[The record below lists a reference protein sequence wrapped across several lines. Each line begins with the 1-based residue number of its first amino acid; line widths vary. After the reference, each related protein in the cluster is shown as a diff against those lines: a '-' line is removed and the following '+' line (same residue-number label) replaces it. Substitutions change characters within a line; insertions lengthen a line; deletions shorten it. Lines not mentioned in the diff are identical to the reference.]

1 MRRCRSLIA
10 FALFCS
16 IGLWLGCGPN
26 QKAGGPQPSGKK
38 TDPAAAGKEA
48 PAAAPQNPTEEPK
61 DPAAPKPDPAAGS
74 QAPQGTPYTIKVPKG
89 LPAVPVPADNPMT
102 EEKVALGRMLYF
114 DKRLSKDGSVSCAT
128 CHDPKH
134 AWAETTPVSTGV
146 GGQKGG
152 RNSPSVINTAYAPV
166 LFWDGRAKSLEEQAL
181 GPIANPIEMGHSLDA
196 MIAELNRLTPY
207 KEHFQKVFG
216 TEVTE
221 EGVAKA
227 IAAFERT
234 ILSGNSPYDKYQDG
248 DENALTEAQK
258 RGLEKFDNAG
268 CATCHAPEL
277 FSNFRFYNAGVGWDK
292 ESPDGG
298 LMEVTKKESD
308 KGKFRVPMLR
318 DVAKTAP
325 YFHDGGTATLEEA
338 VALMAA
344 GGRDNPNLDRMF
356 RPVRDAKLTEAD
368 QKDIV
373 AFLNALSG
381 EFPVIDPP
389 ELP

>member
-1 MRRCRSLIA
+1 MRCRNSLIA
-10 FALFCS
+10 FSLCCLVGF
-16 IGLWLGCGPN
+16 WGCGPN
-26 QKAGGPQPSGKK
+26 QKPGGPQPAGNKSN
-38 TDPAAAGKEA
+38 AAASGQEA
-48 PAAAPQNPTEEPK
+48 PAATPQTPAGETK
-61 DPAAPKPDPAAGS
+61 QPAASNTEPAAGA
-74 QAPQGTPYTIKVPKG
+74 QAPQGTPYTINVPKG
-89 LPAVPVPADNPMT
+89 LPPVPVPADNPMT
-102 EEKVALGRMLYF
+102 VEKVNLGRMLYF

-134 AWAETTPVSTGV
+134 AWAETTPVSTGI

-181 GPIANPIEMGHSLDA
+181 GPIANPIEMGHTVDA
-196 MIAELNRLTPY
+196 MVAELNRLAPY
-207 KEHFQKVFG
+207 KELFQKVFG
-216 TEVTE
+216 TEVTAD
-221 EGVAKA
+221 GVAKA

-234 ILSGNSPYDKYQDG
+234 VLSGNSPYDKYQDG
-248 DENALTEAQK
+248 DESALSDAQK
-258 RGLEKFDNAG
+258 RGMQKFDDAG

-277 FSNFRFYNAGVGWDK
+277 FSNFRFYNAGVSWDK
-292 ESPDGG
+292 ETPDVG

-325 YFHDGGTATLEEA
+325 YFHDGSAATLEEA

-356 RPVRDAKLTEAD
+356 RPVREAKLTEAD

-381 EFPVIDPP
+381 EFPVVDPP